1 MEDVYLPVDEIEQ
14 EVVAELLNQD
24 LVDAL
29 DESR

>member
-1 MEDVYLPVDEIEQ
+1 MEDVYLPVDEIEE
-14 EVVAELLNQD
+14 EVVPELLNQD